1 MEAYRA
7 YRDIIAG
14 NKLAEVIDLPEELK
28 TIELEIV
35 LFPLKNQNREEKRK
49 PFKIENLPG
58 QYDIR
63 ISSTRFLFFENTH
76 YNAILLLC

>member
-28 TIELEIV
+28 STELEIV
-35 LFPLKNQNREEKRK
+35 LFPVRNQNREEKRK
-49 PFKIENLPG
+49 PFKIEDLPVHHMG
-58 QYDIR
+58 RILSPLDRNTIYDNER
-63 ISSTRFLFFENTH
+63 
-76 YNAILLLC
+76 